1 MIIENIDKE
10 ITLCHTSKIDDNSG
24 NFFLDVDLKYIQFH
38 FCIDGNASFSY
49 NNDSYKL
56 NLDSNKF
63 LTLYNPSKN
72 IPINCKISPKTKLV
86 SLLIS
91 INKFHSLFSDSA
103 SSISFISDDN
113 LNKKYYKEDS
123 IPNKTLTVLNQILNE
138 NLNKNIKKIYF
149 NGKVLELLSILY
161 NTSNEFDLDQCPFL
175 ADDKN
180 IAKIKRAKEIIL
192 QSIDN
197 PPGLN
202 ELATKVEIP
211 LKNLKTGFKQVY
223 GNTVYGFLSEYK
235 MTKASQMLSSKNYNV
250 NEVSQHLGY
259 SSASHFINAFKKR
272 FGITPKKYL
281 N

>member
-10 ITLCHTSKIDDNSG
+10 ITLCYTSKIDDNSG

-192 QSIDN
+192 QNIDN

-223 GNTVYGFLSEYK
+223 GNTVYGFLYEYK